1 MKDEMKQNFVPEM
14 LRQTENYTTP
24 PRPDYQ
30 SVVTPWFTE
39 DDLKEWKERQ
49 GFHMNMLDSAEDI
62 LDYAEYSDDEQ
73 DDFELMMDDYEQIY
87 EGCGDY
93 FEDYQP
99 TEESVRFIAS
109 IAHVICHRRRSRT

>member
-1 MKDEMKQNFVPEM
+1 
-14 LRQTENYTTP
+14 
-24 PRPDYQ
+24 
-30 SVVTPWFTE
+30 
-39 DDLKEWKERQ
+39 
-49 GFHMNMLDSAEDI
+49 MNMLDSAEDI